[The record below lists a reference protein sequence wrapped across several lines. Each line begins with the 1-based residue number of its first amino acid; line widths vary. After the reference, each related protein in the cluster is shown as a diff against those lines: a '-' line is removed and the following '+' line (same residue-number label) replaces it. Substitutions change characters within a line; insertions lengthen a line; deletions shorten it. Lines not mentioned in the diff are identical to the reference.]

1 MSKIAWTDETW
12 NPIVGCSHA
21 AYSLP
26 DGAKVAHPGCDH
38 CYAERMC
45 SRLLPGFEQVHNV
58 AAVGGHWTKKIVVN
72 PARLLKPLEWK
83 TGRRIFVCSLS
94 DLWHPAVSH
103 TDRVLIHAVMLWCHW
118 HQFQDLTKR
127 PENATEWLLANPP
140 YAVLEQVEAD
150 SRWYLHD
157 IETPYC
163 CLEGA
168 GIPIP
173 QRWEDVTHIHRYVSV
188 SDQATADSLIPL
200 LLRIPAYRRGIS
212 LEPMLG
218 PVDLKPWVGRVW
230 TKLDHVIVGGESGP
244 GARPCSREWID
255 AVVAR
260 CDRARVPCFVKQ
272 LGTVLAR
279 EQGLPGAGTDPAG
292 YPQEICL

>member
-103 TDRVLIHAVMLWCHW
+103 TDRVLIHAVMLCSPQHT
-118 HQFQDLTKR
+118 FQDLTKR
-127 PENATEWLLANPP
+127 PGVAARWLEVNTPQIVMQQVATDPRWPGLEPDFLASWNA
-140 YAVLEQVEAD
+140 YEQ
-150 SRWYLHD
+150 
-157 IETPYC
+157 
-163 CLEGA
+163 
-168 GIPIP
+168 
-173 QRWEDVTHIHRYVSV
+173 IHRYVSV

-200 LLRIPAYRRGIS
+200 LKKIPGWRRGIS

-218 PVDLKPWVGRVW
+218 PVDLKPWIGVVW
-230 TKLDHVIVGGESGP
+230 SELDHVIIGGESGP
-244 GARPCSREWID
+244 GARPCRKEWID

-279 EQGLPGAGTDPAG
+279 ECGLSGAGADPAG
-292 YPQEICL
+292 YPQELMS